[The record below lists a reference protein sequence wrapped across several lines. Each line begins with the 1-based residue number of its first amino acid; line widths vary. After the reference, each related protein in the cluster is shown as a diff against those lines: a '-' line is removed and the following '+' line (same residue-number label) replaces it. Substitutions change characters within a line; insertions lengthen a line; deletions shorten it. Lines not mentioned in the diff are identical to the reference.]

1 MKEQDVIRKLIV
13 NKRRNEETCEVKNE
27 NIENILMKGNETAQK
42 VKPNLVSGVI
52 RRITWAYLSQDNG
65 PKCVAM
71 DPMVEM

>member
-1 MKEQDVIRKLIV
+1 
-13 NKRRNEETCEVKNE
+13 
-27 NIENILMKGNETAQK
+27 MKGNETAQK